1 METGP
6 NRSSPKPAN
15 LNSWRTRIL
24 VCFVAILS
32 YCAARV
38 GAILAMGPQADWPL
52 WLGNVLLASILLLT
66 PRKIWPMLVVA
77 AFAAFAVNDIQAGL
91 TIRTRLLLILSDAL
105 DVFTAVFCLS
115 YAFKGVPRLN
125 SVRALAK
132 FSLCAVILPPLIG
145 ASFVALAI
153 GKGDYWVSWRI
164 SFFSEAIVYLTLM
177 PAILGWF
184 GKGPTQDKESRANY
198 LEAALLIAGLVV
210 CGYFAFAAPRSYGSE
225 AMLYALV
232 PFLLW
237 AALRFGTTGVSSSAI
252 AIAVLAIWGA
262 THGRGPFIESRPLN
276 NVFSLQL
283 FLFFTAAPFMVLA
296 AVVEENKQA
305 SEQLFR
311 SIFENAQIGVG
322 VFKISS
328 QEHVSNRALHEMLGY
343 SGEELSGTEQWDS
356 IVPAEE
362 RAPCARRYAELVQGK
377 KENDEY
383 EQHFIRRDGR
393 VLLGNSRFQ
402 LLRDSAGKPQYVVGL
417 TEDVTEHRRATEALT
432 ASEQLFRTVFENAQV
447 GVGIYNIQTGE
458 HISNK
463 SMHEILGYS
472 QEELS
477 QIAQWDRI
485 IHPDERESGAQRYL
499 ELIEGKHDEDEWEQR
514 FVRRDGEI
522 VIANGR
528 FRLVRDAA
536 GKPQYIFSFNENITQ
551 RKRVEVELRRA
562 NFLAETALE
571 LAKAGY
577 WHVPLDGSGWYNS
590 SPRRVAVFGDIP
602 NPEYR
607 YPLEDVFTHAE
618 EADKAAAKIARK
630 AFSDAVEGKAD
641 IYNAV
646 FAYKRPIDGRI
657 AWVHALGH
665 VVKNADGK
673 RTDVYG
679 VSQDISEYKRLEVEL
694 VNAREAAEA
703 ATKSK
708 SEFLANMSHEIR
720 TPMNAILGMT
730 HLALKTELTPKQRDY
745 LTKTKAAAQSLL
757 GIINDILDFS
767 KIEAGKLDLE
777 NTEFHLDQ
785 VLENLTSIVSQRAQ
799 DKELEFLVAAQQ
811 DLPTVLV
818 GDPLRLGQVLIN
830 LVNNAVK
837 FTEQGEIVV
846 TVKLEES
853 VSDRVKL
860 KFAVRDSGIGMAPD
874 QTARLFQAFSQA
886 DSSTTRKY
894 GGTGLGLSISK
905 RLVEMMGGNIWV
917 ESQHGRGS
925 TFCFTGWFGVGEALK
940 GPRSLVPGL
949 AGLRVL
955 VVDDNPSAREILA
968 DMLAQFAIRTECVC
982 SGNDALRELIAADSQ
997 DPYGLVLMDWQMPG
1011 MDGLETSRVIKRDRG
1026 LRDVPKIIMITAF
1039 GGEEVRLQA
1048 EKMGIE
1054 GFLEKPITPSVLLNT
1069 LMNLF
1074 GSAGIEK
1081 VPATA
1086 KKGEH
1091 VAPLASGLRVLL
1103 VEDNEM
1109 NQQIATEL
1117 LESEGAK
1124 VALASNGA
1132 EAVRVLTEGDQ
1143 PPPFDVVFM
1152 DLQMPEMD
1160 GFTATR
1166 LVRAQPHLQKLP
1178 IIAMTAHVMAD
1189 EVQRCFEAGMN
1200 DHVGKPI
1207 DPEAFFA
1214 TLARWTRTQPGEA
1227 PNLPSR
1233 TTNRG
1238 DEVILPPIAG
1248 VDVAAGLE
1256 RTAGNKRLYRDLLT
1270 QFPAR
1275 HESTGNRIKEALES
1289 GDQEQAER
1297 LAHSLK
1303 GVAGN
1308 LGMNQIFVLAGTL
1321 ESAIRK
1327 SQAGTKGLIGEL
1339 TSALDRQI
1347 RIIRAA
1353 LLATTVD
1360 ETTRFGARPA
1370 DREQVLTAIARLRE
1384 RLEAS
1389 AADAPRVFAEVSEIL
1404 RGTVAGRR
1412 LDGLGTS
1419 VKAFD
1424 FDAAL
1429 SKLEEIFEQYRSG
1442 QG

>member
-6 NRSSPKPAN
+6 NRSCPKPVD
-15 LNSWRTRIL
+15 LISWRTVIL
-24 VCFVAILS
+24 VCFVAVLS

-38 GAILAMGPQADWPL
+38 GAMLAMGPQADWPL

-66 PRKIWPMLVVA
+66 PRKTWPMLIVA

-105 DVFTAVFCLS
+105 DVLTAVVCLS

-153 GKGDYWVSWRI
+153 GRGDYWVSWRI

-184 GKGPTQDKESRANY
+184 GKGPTEDNERRANY
-198 LEAALLIAGLVV
+198 LEAALLFFGLVAF
-210 CGYFAFAAPRSYGSE
+210 GYFAFAAPRRYGSE

-262 THGRGPFIESRPLN
+262 TRGRGPFIESRPLN

-311 SIFENAQIGVG
+311 SIFENAQIGIG
-322 VFKISS
+322 VFKINS

-383 EQHFIRRDGR
+383 EQHFTHRDGR

-402 LLRDSAGKPQYVVGL
+402 LLRDSAGKPQYVVAL
-417 TEDVTEHRRATEALT
+417 TEDVTERRRATEALT

-458 HISNK
+458 HLSNN

-477 QIAQWDRI
+477 QIDQWDGI
-485 IHPDERESGAQRYL
+485 IHPGERESGAQRYL
-499 ELIEGKHDEDEWEQR
+499 ELIEGKHDKDEWEQR
-514 FVRRDGEI
+514 FIRRDGQI

-528 FRLVRDAA
+528 FRLVRDPA
-536 GKPQYIFSFNENITQ
+536 GKPQFIFSFSEDITR
-551 RKRVEVELRRA
+551 RKQ
-562 NFLAETALE
+562 AEA
-571 LAKAGY
+571 
-577 WHVPLDGSGWYNS
+577 
-590 SPRRVAVFGDIP
+590 
-602 NPEYR
+602 
-607 YPLEDVFTHAE
+607 
-618 EADKAAAKIARK
+618 
-630 AFSDAVEGKAD
+630 
-641 IYNAV
+641 
-646 FAYKRPIDGRI
+646 
-657 AWVHALGH
+657 
-665 VVKNADGK
+665 
-673 RTDVYG
+673 
-679 VSQDISEYKRLEVEL
+679 EL
-694 VNAREAAEA
+694 VKAKDSAEA

-730 HLALKTELTPKQRDY
+730 HLALKTELTAKQRDY

-777 NTEFHLDQ
+777 HTEFRLDH
-785 VLENLTSIVSQRAQ
+785 VLENLSSIVSQRVQ
-799 DKELEFLVAAQQ
+799 DKNLEFLVATQQ
-811 DLPTVLV
+811 DLPPVLI

-837 FTEQGEIVV
+837 FTEHGEIVV
-846 TVKLEES
+846 TVKPEES
-853 VSDRVKL
+853 MPDRVKL
-860 KFAVRDSGIGMAPD
+860 KFAVRDSGIGMTPEQVAH
-874 QTARLFQAFSQA
+874 LFQAFSQA

-905 RLVEMMGGNIWV
+905 HLVEMMEGNIWV
-917 ESQHGRGS
+917 ESEYGHGS
-925 TFCFTGWFGVGEALK
+925 TFCFTSWFGTGTTLK
-940 GPRSLVPGL
+940 APRGLIPGL
-949 AGLRVL
+949 AAVRVL
-955 VVDDNPSAREILA
+955 VVDDNASAREILS
-968 DMLAQFAIRTECVC
+968 DTLTQFAIRTECVS
-982 SGNDALRELIAADSQ
+982 SGHDALRQLFAADSQ

-1011 MDGLETSRVIKRDRG
+1011 MNGLETSRVIKRGSG
-1026 LRDVPKIIMITAF
+1026 LRNVPKIIIITAF
-1039 GGEEVRLQA
+1039 GGEEVWLQA
-1048 EKMGIE
+1048 EEMGIE
-1054 GFLEKPITPSVLLNT
+1054 GFLQKPVTPSVLFDT

-1074 GSAGIEK
+1074 GTVGIEN
-1081 VPATA
+1081 VPASA
-1086 KKGEH
+1086 EKPEH
-1091 VAPLASGLRVLL
+1091 AVPLASGIRVLL
-1103 VEDNEM
+1103 VEDNEV
-1109 NQQIATEL
+1109 NQQVATEL

-1132 EAVRVLTEGDQ
+1132 EAVRVLTEEDQ
-1143 PPPFDVVFM
+1143 PPAFDVVFM

-1189 EVQRCFEAGMN
+1189 ELQRCLEAGMN
-1200 DHVGKPI
+1200 DHVAKPI

-1214 TLARWTRTQPGEA
+1214 TLARWTRAHPQEA
-1227 PNLPSR
+1227 PNLPSGAK
-1233 TTNRG
+1233 NGG
-1238 DEVILPPIAG
+1238 DEIILPALAG
-1248 VDVAAGLE
+1248 VNVAAGLE
-1256 RTAGNKRLYRDLLT
+1256 RTAGNKRLYRDLLA
-1270 QFPAR
+1270 QFAAR
-1275 HESTGNRIKEALES
+1275 HEFTGNRIKEALES
-1289 GDQEQAER
+1289 GDHNQAER

-1308 LGMNQIFVLAGTL
+1308 LGINQIFVLAGTL
-1321 ESAIRK
+1321 ESAIRESHGATK
-1327 SQAGTKGLIGEL
+1327 SLIEEL

-1353 LLATTVD
+1353 WLADSVD
-1360 ETTRFGARPA
+1360 GGKRLDARPA
-1370 DREQVLTAIARLRE
+1370 ERAEALAAIARLRE

-1389 AADAPRVFAEVSEIL
+1389 AADAPRVFAEMAEIL
-1404 RGTVAGRR
+1404 RGTVAAWR
-1412 LDGLGTS
+1412 LDALGTS

-1424 FDAAL
+1424 FDAAR
-1429 SKLEEIFEQYRSG
+1429 SMLEEIFEQYRSG